1 MKKIMYI
8 LRKKTAIVSF
18 LCTMLMWMIPV
29 MANEENNFTEG
40 DYIITTEIKEEMPL
54 ERSSTKIGSKTY
66 TYSTTAGE
74 VLWKYTVYGKFSYD
88 GKNAYCVQATDSCSI
103 QASDWQLKSNSVKAT
118 GNQAVGTCSVNRIV
132 LGVVNNNVVGQAIL
146 TCSPTGKL
154 Y

>member
-18 LCTMLMWMIPV
+18 LCTMLMWIITV

-66 TYSTTAGE
+66 TYSTKAGE
-74 VLWKYTVYGKFSYD
+74 VLWKYLF
-88 GKNAYCVQATDSCSI
+88 I
-103 QASDWQLKSNSVKAT
+103 
-118 GNQAVGTCSVNRIV
+118 I
-132 LGVVNNNVVGQAIL
+132 
-146 TCSPTGKL
+146 
-154 Y
+154 